1 MPRKGKNGKQDW
13 LDWSSDDE
21 DDGAGPSSG
30 GGRGGKAGKK
40 KSSAPGWGGW
50 EGNRPRVHGLDRLH
64 ARLHGDAVG
73 DSSASGTPRRPA
85 FALRDRPS
93 SPPSASRDGS
103 PGGHPSL
110 ASASRPAPPRARAC
124 PPQILEMFGDAL
136 PRETLEDIYVQ
147 CGRSVDAA
155 VEALLALSMAE
166 PRERAPSGGGVDGAV
181 VGVNPA
187 PAPSRASRPDP
198 SAPDLWDALP
208 VELRLLILDRL
219 GSREAARAARVCRDF
234 ASTVRA
240 WRRRAR
246 GLVFPPDLSVE
257 SLASMAAAYPNVTSI
272 SFRRCARR
280 VSTASDIARVLR
292 AASAGPAGGSIESV
306 DLEGCDAVALDG
318 APGALLDAVKDAG
331 GRPITEL
338 KLSKCAGVT
347 DKSVAAL
354 AAHAG
359 AEALTSLS
367 LAGTSTTERG
377 LATALGANGAFP
389 RLDRLDAS
397 GCAGIKGSVAL
408 PPLLRLS
415 SLRVMHLSALTSLH
429 AQLPATARLRTL
441 HASECRNLRTLA
453 VSAATMETI
462 NASQCKRLDRLEL
475 HCARLRALVLQHC
488 ASLVAPTAFACPAL
502 SEELNVNGC
511 ASLTTSAL
519 ERMSR
524 AAPKLRRVR
533 ANGCA
538 SMEGELSIASRALE
552 EVSAEGCARL
562 TGIRIAAPLRI
573 LEAKACKSLASAW
586 IEPPPERDEDDEEED
601 EAFDDDDDAN
611 ELAGRVEGSNPG
623 RLRVDLRNC
632 SALVRLVG
640 VRTAALE
647 GRLEVDLEGCASLP
661 ASARPP
667 KK

>member
-1 MPRKGKNGKQDW
+1 MRTTARVRAPAAV
-13 LDWSSDDE
+13 
-21 DDGAGPSSG
+21 GA
-30 GGRGGKAGKK
+30 
-40 KSSAPGWGGW
+40 
-50 EGNRPRVHGLDRLH
+50 
-64 ARLHGDAVG
+64 ARLGRKSPARPGGADGRATVRASTAWTDSTPDFTATPSATRARAEPRDA
-73 DSSASGTPRRPA
+73 PRSR
-85 FALRDRPS
+85 FATAPS
-93 SPPSASRDGS
+93 SPQSASRDGS
-103 PGGHPSL
+103 PGGHPSR
-110 ASASRPAPPRARAC
+110 ATASRPAPPRARAC

-136 PRETLEDIYVQ
+136 PRETLEDVYVQ

-181 VGVNPA
+181 VGVIPT

-246 GLVFPPDLSVE
+246 GLVFPPDLSVA

-318 APGALLDAVKDAG
+318 APGALLDAVEDAG

-441 HASECRNLRTLA
+441 HASECRNLADAGCERGDDGDDQRVA
-453 VSAATMETI
+453 V
-462 NASQCKRLDRLEL
+462 
-475 HCARLRALVLQHC
+475 
-488 ASLVAPTAFACPAL
+488 
-502 SEELNVNGC
+502 
-511 ASLTTSAL
+511 
-519 ERMSR
+519 
-524 AAPKLRRVR
+524 
-533 ANGCA
+533 
-538 SMEGELSIASRALE
+538 
-552 EVSAEGCARL
+552 
-562 TGIRIAAPLRI
+562 
-573 LEAKACKSLASAW
+573 
-586 IEPPPERDEDDEEED
+586 
-601 EAFDDDDDAN
+601 
-611 ELAGRVEGSNPG
+611 
-623 RLRVDLRNC
+623 
-632 SALVRLVG
+632 
-640 VRTAALE
+640 
-647 GRLEVDLEGCASLP
+647 
-661 ASARPP
+661 
-667 KK
+667 